1 MNTIKQLRKEKGLT
15 QVELAEIL
23 NIDQTTIS
31 KWELNRAT
39 PDTQILIRL
48 SKYFDV
54 STDFLLGLSTLY
66 YPDRIKAN
74 AAPSLSS
81 EEQEWINILSSLAP
95 LHKTQVLEY
104 ARYFAQREKNTKK
117 SGSYV

>member
-15 QVELAEIL
+15 QVQLAEIL

-74 AAPSLSS
+74 AVPSLSS
-81 EEQEWINILSSLAP
+81 EEQHLLDTFRKLNMKNRMHVSTYADIR
-95 LHKTQVLEY
+95 LEDQDT
-104 ARYFAQREKNTKK
+104 RNTGNFA
-117 SGSYV
+117 